1 MKHQMDSSKLSRE
14 QMISSIAAWGISFA
28 RHLAEEEFQ
37 TSGHGDNTTTTK
49 RSSQQKIQTALTVLF
64 FIGFGI
70 SYLWIGGEDLQDR
83 LHSEA
88 RAEMLMA
95 GVR

>member
-1 MKHQMDSSKLSRE
+1 VTKQPSKLSRE
-14 QMISSIAAWGISFA
+14 QMISSIAAWGVSFA
-28 RHLAEEEFQ
+28 RHLADEEFQ

-49 RSSQQKIQTALTVLF
+49 RSSQQKIQNALMALF

-88 RAEMLMA
+88 RAQMMIEE
-95 GVR
+95 VK

>member
-14 QMISSIAAWGISFA
+14 QMISSIAAWGVSFA

-49 RSSQQKIQTALTVLF
+49 RSSQREKRPATLSGL
-64 FIGFGI
+64 
-70 SYLWIGGEDLQDR
+70 Y
-83 LHSEA
+83 
-88 RAEMLMA
+88 
-95 GVR
+95 